1 MWLATSK
8 FATKMA
14 ILTKKCYVSNILII
28 IIFKFYFRL
37 KTHQRN
43 MHQRIK
49 CDECGQEICN
59 TFILKRHKATVH
71 GTRPDDVFQCE
82 YCPLFYNRASAREKH
97 IQKQHSEHSAYRQQ
111 T

>member
-1 MWLATSK
+1 MHDGNHWMKSHYARLLRTARLFGKLEYKCDQCHRSYG
-8 FATKMA
+8 TK
-14 ILTKKCYVSNILII
+14 S
-28 IIFKFYFRL
+28 RL
-37 KTHQRN
+37 KVHKRN

-71 GTRPDDVFQCE
+71 GTRPTNVYQCE
-82 YCPLFYNRASAREKH
+82 YCPLFYNRQTALDKH
-97 IQKQHSEHSAYRQQ
+97 IIKHHPM